1 MEDWLNDSFDVEY
14 NLSSSGCQDYKLGE
28 FLDLC
33 GADRAALDDLFLG
46 DNDTRG
52 SLALRGAILESYE
65 TIDLDNVLVTNGTSE
80 ALFCLLNQ
88 ILGPGDEVI
97 LPFPAFQCLYQIP
110 VSIGCN
116 VRFINLLES
125 KAWRLD
131 IDALE
136 DMVSPRTKLIII
148 NTPHNPLGW
157 TLSAQE
163 MARLGSI
170 AARNDAYLL
179 FDEHYRYLPLAP
191 GTELIPSGY
200 DICRKNWPKT
210 YATGS
215 MIKCFGIVGIR
226 IGWLLGDREMLNQCR
241 DYKDYLTHT
250 IPMLTDHVA
259 LLALRNKEQIIRL
272 KKQDILAN
280 LSALNQFMDRQQ
292 DALEYLP
299 PTGGVVCFPRLT
311 LAPDSRDFCQT
322 LLEKHGVSILP
333 GFSFE
338 ADQHLRI
345 NIGIAAS
352 RFKEAL
358 QRIEECLHDYRRS
371 NHG

>member
-1 MEDWLNDSFDVEY
+1 
-14 NLSSSGCQDYKLGE
+14 
-28 FLDLC
+28 
-33 GADRAALDDLFLG
+33 
-46 DNDTRG
+46 
-52 SLALRGAILESYE
+52 
-65 TIDLDNVLVTNGTSE
+65 
-80 ALFCLLNQ
+80 
-88 ILGPGDEVI
+88 
-97 LPFPAFQCLYQIP
+97 
-110 VSIGCN
+110 
-116 VRFINLLES
+116 
-125 KAWRLD
+125 
-131 IDALE
+131 
-136 DMVSPRTKLIII
+136 
-148 NTPHNPLGW
+148 
-157 TLSAQE
+157 
-163 MARLGSI
+163 
-170 AARNDAYLL
+170 
-179 FDEHYRYLPLAP
+179 
-191 GTELIPSGY
+191 
-200 DICRKNWPKT
+200 
-210 YATGS
+210 
-215 MIKCFGIVGIR
+215 
-226 IGWLLGDREMLNQCR
+226 
-241 DYKDYLTHT
+241 
-250 IPMLTDHVA
+250 VA